1 MQSKLFL
8 ETEMYFLR
16 SWVNILIVIKSG
28 DPEQSKQCNPSKHN
42 SYERYNNK
50 LTEVAKPQNV
60 RVNMYRL
67 LKYRRHV
74 GLSCMGGLCGH
85 DSQLATHAMVL
96 N

>member
-1 MQSKLFL
+1 M
-8 ETEMYFLR
+8 
-16 SWVNILIVIKSG
+16 IVIKSG

-85 DSQLATHAMVL
+85 DSQLATHAMVQL
-96 N
+96 NDTVRARKFFYMKNDKP